1 MESLLSESEKVAVAK
16 FENLSTLTMMCCPAL
31 LRISA
36 FMCVPG
42 WVGLGLGE
50 KLSSWLGNFLQAM
63 HREHVVEI
71 ASHVFLVYEIAFKCL
86 EQLRGEGVK
95 ETDVHDVEHRVEE
108 LGWHEYP

>member
-31 LRISA
+31 LRMSA

-71 ASHVFLVYEIAFKCL
+71 ASHVFLVLNAMK
-86 EQLRGEGVK
+86 
-95 ETDVHDVEHRVEE
+95 
-108 LGWHEYP
+108 